1 LYDENPYRI
10 FAMNNLIAM
19 SKTKTEGFSPATLEL
34 ATILK
39 AMGHP
44 ARIAIL
50 QFILERQAC
59 ICGSIVD
66 ALPLSQATVSQH
78 LAELK
83 LAGLIKGTI
92 DGPRVCYCIDT
103 ENWEKAKVMV
113 ENFFKASNCCSSC

>member
-1 LYDENPYRI
+1 MDIKLT
-10 FAMNNLIAM
+10 M
-19 SKTKTEGFSPATLEL
+19 SKTKTEGFPAATLAL

-50 QFILERQAC
+50 EFLSERQAC
-59 ICGSIVD
+59 VCGSIVD

-92 DGPRVCYCIDT
+92 DGPRVCYCIDAD
-103 ENWEKAKVMV
+103 NWEKAKLMV